1 MRKTAMNEDVTR
13 TTGISSWYDGLFYS
27 AIISPTAR
35 WLMSSVAELI
45 EENSRVL
52 DVGCGVGQL
61 AFILSVKCKQ
71 VTGIDF
77 SRRMVEYASKQ
88 KTRRNLGNVDF
99 VYGDAARVS
108 EIFSQS
114 FDYVTAI
121 MCLHEMDYQSRHW
134 VIAGCLELTDQV
146 ILVDY
151 ASPFPRNIVGAVQ
164 TLIELSGGK
173 RHYAGFRDWQER
185 GGMDGFI
192 KQENLDVQ
200 MRKPWQNRIGETVIV
215 SGRNQ

>member
-1 MRKTAMNEDVTR
+1 MNEDVTQ

-27 AIISPTAR
+27 AF
-35 WLMSSVAELI
+35 MSQLAKPLLNSVAELI
-45 EENSRVL
+45 KENSTVL

-61 AFILSVKCKQ
+61 AFILSGKCKQ

-77 SRRMVEYASKQ
+77 SSRMVEYASKQ
-88 KTRRNLGNVDF
+88 KTKRNLGNVDF
-99 VYGDAARVS
+99 VYGDAGRVS

-114 FDYVTAI
+114 FDYVTALW
-121 MCLHEMDYQSRHW
+121 CLHEMDYQSRHR
-134 VIAGCLELTDQV
+134 VIAGCLSLTNRV

-151 ASPFPRNIVGAVQ
+151 ASPFPRNIAGAVQ
-164 TLIELSGGK
+164 TLIELSAGK

-185 GGMDGFI
+185 GGLDGFI

-200 MRKPWQNRIGETVIV
+200 RRKLWQDRIGEMVIV
-215 SGRNQ
+215 SGCNQ

>member
-1 MRKTAMNEDVTR
+1 MNEDITR
-13 TTGISSWYDGLFYS
+13 TTGISSWYDGLLYR
-27 AIISPTAR
+27 AIISPLAKS
-35 WLMSSVAELI
+35 LANSVAELI
-45 EENSRVL
+45 EENSSVL

-61 AFILSVKCKQ
+61 AFILSGKCKQ

-77 SRRMVEYASKQ
+77 SSRMVEYASQQ
-88 KTRRNLGNVDF
+88 KTKRNLGNVDF

-114 FDYVTAI
+114 FDYVTAL
-121 MCLHEMDYQSRHW
+121 MCLHEMDYQSRHR
-134 VIAGCLELTDQV
+134 VIAGCLELTDRV
-146 ILVDY
+146 ILLDY
-151 ASPFPRNIVGAVQ
+151 AWPFPRNIVGAVQ
-164 TLIELSGGK
+164 TLIELCAGK

-200 MRKPWQNRIGETVIV
+200 MRKPWQDRIGETVIV

>member
-1 MRKTAMNEDVTR
+1 MDEDTTR
-13 TTGISSWYDGLFYS
+13 TAGISSWYDGFLYS
-27 AIISPTAR
+27 AFIRNPIAKSLTN
-35 WLMSSVAELI
+35 SVAELI
-45 EENSRVL
+45 KENSTVL

-61 AFILSVKCKQ
+61 AFILSGKCKQ

-77 SRRMVEYASKQ
+77 SSRMVEYASKQ

-114 FDYVTAI
+114 FDYVTALW
-121 MCLHEMDYQSRHW
+121 CLHEMDYQSRHR
-134 VIAGCLELTDQV
+134 VIAGCLALTDRV
-146 ILVDY
+146 ILMDY

-173 RHYAGFRDWQER
+173 RHYSGFRDWQER
-185 GGMDGFI
+185 GGMEGFI

-200 MRKPWQNRIGETVIV
+200 IRKPSNDRISETVVV
-215 SGRNQ
+215 SGRNKK